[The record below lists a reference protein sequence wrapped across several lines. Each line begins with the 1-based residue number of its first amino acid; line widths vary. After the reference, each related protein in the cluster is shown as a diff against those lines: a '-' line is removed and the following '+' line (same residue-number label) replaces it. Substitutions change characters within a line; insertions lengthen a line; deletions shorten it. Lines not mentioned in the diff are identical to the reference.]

1 MHQIKEVKHEKNK
14 AKKGADYTEDAKI
27 RQLTL

>member
-14 AKKGADYTEDAKI
+14 AKKEQIILKIPKI